1 MRHLLKRLI
10 APIGVMVMISA
21 CSSAPEVSPT
31 ASPTASPTL
40 IVSPT
45 ASASPTP
52 TAEPTPTATPTPSPT
67 VEPSGSAT
75 PSVSPGGFGIPS
87 NPTADA
93 LFLVRDDCQNP
104 SAGYQL
110 EFPEDWW
117 TNTAIGKVPT
127 CSWFSP
133 TFYEVPDPSVVPD
146 EIAIEL
152 FLLQG
157 GRGYLREILSREEI
171 VVGGTQDATRLEIDG
186 TADGGSGRSY
196 EYVVQLGPTP
206 EQGPNLIA
214 RTDTAMGG
222 TFDLN
227 RGVLDRIMATI
238 RFIGTVQ

>member
-10 APIGVMVMISA
+10 APIGVMVIISA

-31 ASPTASPTL
+31 ASPAPSVAPTPTASPT
-40 IVSPT
+40 PT
-45 ASASPTP
+45 ADPTPTTTPGPTP
-52 TAEPTPTATPTPSPT
+52 TAEPTGSAPPTAK
-67 VEPSGSAT
+67 
-75 PSVSPGGFGIPS
+75 PGGFGIPS

-117 TNTAIGKVPT
+117 TNTAIGNVPA

-133 TFYEVPDPSVVPD
+133 TFYEVPDPSLVPD
-146 EIAIEL
+146 EIAIEI

-157 GRGYLREILSREEI
+157 GRGYLSEILSSEEI
-171 VVGGTQDATRLEIDG
+171 VVGGMPDAFRLEIDG

-222 TFDLN
+222 TFELN
-227 RGVLDRIMATI
+227 RGVLDRIMATM
-238 RFIGTVQ
+238 RFVGTVQ

>member
-10 APIGVMVMISA
+10 APIGVMVIISA

-31 ASPTASPTL
+31 ASPAPSVAPTPTASPT
-40 IVSPT
+40 PT
-45 ASASPTP
+45 ADPTPTTTPGPTP
-52 TAEPTPTATPTPSPT
+52 TAEPTGSAPPTAK
-67 VEPSGSAT
+67 
-75 PSVSPGGFGIPS
+75 PGGFGIPS

-117 TNTAIGKVPT
+117 TNTAIGNVPA

-133 TFYEVPDPSVVPD
+133 TFYEVPDPSLVPD
-146 EIAIEL
+146 EIAIEI

-157 GRGYLREILSREEI
+157 GRGYLREILSSEEI
-171 VVGGTQDATRLEIDG
+171 VVVGTQEAFRLEIDG
-186 TADGGSGRSY
+186 TADGGSGRTY

-222 TFDLN
+222 TFELN
-227 RGVLDRIMATI
+227 RGVLDRIMATM
-238 RFIGTVQ
+238 RFVGTVQ